1 MQRMK
6 RAIRA
11 MVRPF
16 GGRGAADTVLPD
28 SHIARLEARLAVLA
42 DEVEALREV
51 SAREQRNLGMV
62 AAGLEA
68 VRASID
74 DFDLAGPRFEAI
86 ERALRDLARMVDD
99 LVAASD
105 LAGLGSTPPPPPPRG
120 GGEALLLSNQWLRG
134 AVDIASTVA
143 TALRYACR
151 MMASKRVGSA
161 SGSIIMA

>member
-6 RAIRA
+6 RVIRA

-16 GGRGAADTVLPD
+16 GGRGAADPVLPD
-28 SHIARLEARLAVLA
+28 RHIARLEARLTVLA

-105 LAGLGSTPPPPPPRG
+105 LAGLGSTPPPPPRG
-120 GGEALLLSNQWLRG
+120 RRG
-134 AVDIASTVA
+134 TP
-143 TALRYACR
+143 L
-151 MMASKRVGSA
+151 K
-161 SGSIIMA
+161 

>member
-28 SHIARLEARLAVLA
+28 SHIAQLEARLAVLA

-68 VRASID
+68 VRASVD

-105 LAGLGSTPPPPPPRG
+105 LAGLGSPPPPR

-134 AVDIASTVA
+134 AVDIPLTVA

>member
-6 RAIRA
+6 RVIRA

-16 GGRGAADTVLPD
+16 GGRGAADPVLPD
-28 SHIARLEARLAVLA
+28 RHIARLEARLAVLA

-99 LVAASD
+99 LAAASD
-105 LAGLGSTPPPPPPRG
+105 LAGLGSTPPPPPPPG
-120 GGEALLLSNQWLRG
+120 GGVKFPLLLF
-134 AVDIASTVA
+134 
-143 TALRYACR
+143 
-151 MMASKRVGSA
+151 GS
-161 SGSIIMA
+161 SVL